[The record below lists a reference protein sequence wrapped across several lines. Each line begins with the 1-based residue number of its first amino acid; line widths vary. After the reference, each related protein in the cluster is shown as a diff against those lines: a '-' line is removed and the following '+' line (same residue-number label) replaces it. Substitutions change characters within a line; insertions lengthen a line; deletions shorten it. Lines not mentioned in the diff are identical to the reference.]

1 PRIRTIY
8 IWYNGSM
15 KIEWKKE
22 IKDTENISN
31 SEIVHILLKNRGVK
45 DEKSFLHPPHPS
57 LLTFTDFKLKA
68 EFAKAVEL
76 LGEIRERKQMIVVYT
91 DYDADGITGG
101 TIVWETLNLLGFHV
115 MPYVPHRKHEG
126 YGFSIKGIDNV
137 IKEFNP
143 ALIISVDHGISA
155 RKQIAY
161 ADSRGVKIIVTDHHL
176 KPEDPPDKT
185 YATFHIPELSGSGV
199 GYLFAKEIFE
209 YFKKNNS
216 VGTGRD
222 LSLHNNFKSD
232 YLTLASIGTIADLV
246 PLVGPSRS
254 IVYYGLAAFA
264 KVKRTGIR
272 HIIKQAGIEEK
283 IITPYEIGFVI
294 APRINAVGRLEHAID
309 ALRLLCTTSDE
320 KAKALASRIGSTNK
334 KRQDLVVV
342 AVKEAVEQ
350 VEKKLAGNKKLPPLL
365 ILCNPDWN
373 EGIIGLI
380 ASKITEKYNR
390 PAIAMTKSDG
400 YWKGSARSFNDFH
413 ITDFLRTESEML
425 HGVGGH
431 KLAAGFSVEEK
442 KKDLLI
448 KKLETKAKKILKEKN
463 LERIIS
469 ADLCIP
475 LSKVHMSLAK
485 DMEVLAPFGMGNPY
499 PKFVSMVTVLE
510 IKLFGKKYEHVKLLV
525 KDSKTYSFPLEMIAF
540 HKAEEYKI
548 IEKGQTLQVVYEL
561 DINRWNGRESLRG
574 KIITIQLRNI

>member
-1 PRIRTIY
+1 
-8 IWYNGSM
+8 M

-22 IKDTENISN
+22 IKDTESISN
-31 SEIVHILLKNRGVK
+31 SEIVRILLKNREVI

-57 LLTFTDFKLKA
+57 TLTFADFKLKT
-68 EFAKAVEL
+68 EFAKTIKL
-76 LGEIRERKQMIVVYT
+76 LGEIREKKQMVVVYT

-101 TIVWETLNLLGFHV
+101 AIVWETLNLLGFNV

-126 YGFSIKGIDNV
+126 YGFSVKGIDNV
-137 IKEFNP
+137 IKEFKP
-143 ALIISVDHGISA
+143 VLIISVDHGISA

-161 ADSRGVKIIVTDHHL
+161 ADSLGVKIIVTDHHL
-176 KPEDPPDKT
+176 KPDDPPDKAF
-185 YATFHIPELSGSGV
+185 ATFHIPELSGSGV

-209 YFKKNNS
+209 YFKSHSLVANLQSLSKNFL
-216 VGTGRD
+216 T
-222 LSLHNNFKSD
+222 D
-232 YLTLASIGTIADLV
+232 YLALASIGTIADLV

-254 IVYYGLAAFA
+254 IVYYGLATFA
-264 KVKRTGIR
+264 KVTRTGIR

-283 IITPYEIGFVI
+283 TITPYEIGFMI

-334 KRQDLVVV
+334 QRQDLVVV

-350 VEKKLAGNKKLPPLL
+350 VEKKLAVKKKLPPLL

-380 ASKITEKYNR
+380 ASKIVEKYNR
-390 PAIAMTKSDG
+390 PTIAMTKSDG

-413 ITDFLRTESEML
+413 ITDFLRSETAML

-442 KKDLLI
+442 KKDQLI
-448 KKLETKAKKILKEKN
+448 KKLEVKAKKMLKDKD

-469 ADLCIP
+469 ADLFIP

-499 PKFVSMVTVLE
+499 PKFVSTVTVLE

-525 KDSKTYSFPLEMIAF
+525 KDAKTYSFPLEMIAF
-540 HKAEEYKI
+540 YKAEEYKT

-574 KIITIQLRNI
+574 KINHFRKN